1 MNSRKT
7 GLRVAKTTKFG
18 KLPVKFQLGI
28 EKSVEHQDDFG
39 QDWQVKLNIIPVIPS
54 LFPNPLF

>member
-1 MNSRKT
+1 MNSRNT
-7 GLRVAKTTKFG
+7 GLTVAKTTKFG

-28 EKSVEHQDDFG
+28 EKSIVRQDDYG